1 MATCTLTLDKKAIF
15 SKWVYKLKPTID
27 SSNYRYKA
35 RLVASMVKWG
45 TIRCVMALATLQGW
59 KMFHLDV
66 KIAFLNAPLTDEVY
80 MIQPEGYIITGKEFQ
95 GAS

>member
-1 MATCTLTLDKKAIF
+1 
-15 SKWVYKLKPTID
+15 
-27 SSNYRYKA
+27 
-35 RLVASMVKWG
+35 
-45 TIRCVMALATLQGW
+45 MALATLQGW